1 MDLNDSKTY
10 YEILNISEDASEE
23 TIKKAYYDGKKMYGS
38 ESIATYA
45 LFTMEEREE
54 IINNMSL
61 AYEMLIDPVKRREYD
76 LGLKSTVS
84 STSSTALKKNASV
97 EEKKNHKVADSLEP
111 SLEATDANI
120 ISGFQ
125 QRLVVMDDENITI
138 SAESYRILGSKI
150 HQIAQSS
157 SSRVFAITS
166 ALQGEGKTITSVN
179 LAYIMASQFKS
190 KTLLL
195 ECDFRKPSI
204 SSKYLGN
211 AQKQGL
217 VDVVKGN
224 ASLSDVILR
233 LDKSDLYVLPATQQ
247 VQNSAELLASSQMSE
262 ILEKLRKKF
271 VYIIVDC
278 PPILYLADVD
288 IISKMVDGVLL
299 VVMAGKTARDI
310 VTKALSSIS
319 KKQDRGRRKSDSG
332 HSNVVGV
339 VLNGAKE
346 AMRKYY
352 YHYQ

>member
-1 MDLNDSKTY
+1 MDISDSKTY

-23 TIKKAYYDGKKMYGS
+23 TIKKAYYDGKKMYGG

-45 LFTMEEREE
+45 LFTMEERVE

-61 AYEMLIDPVKRREYD
+61 AYEMLMDPVKRREYD
-76 LGLKSTVS
+76 LELKAPAP
-84 STSSTALKKNASV
+84 STALKENANV
-97 EEKKNHKVADSLEP
+97 EKKKNRKVVDSPKP
-111 SLEATDANI
+111 SLEAANI
-120 ISGFQ
+120 NIIPGFK
-125 QRLVVMDDENITI
+125 RPLVVMDDENITI

-157 SSRVFAITS
+157 SSKVFAITS
-166 ALQGEGKTITSVN
+166 ALKGEGKTITSVN

-204 SSKYLGN
+204 SFNYIEN
-211 AQKQGL
+211 ARAQGL

-224 ASLSDVILR
+224 ASLSDAILQ
-233 LDKSDLYVLPATQQ
+233 LDKSNLYVLPAMRQ

-262 ILEKLRKKF
+262 ILEKLKKNF
-271 VYIIVDC
+271 AYIIVDC

-288 IISKMVDGVLL
+288 IISKMADGVIL

-310 VTKALSSIS
+310 VTKALSAIS
-319 KKQDRGRRKSDSG
+319 KKQDRGRRKSDSEQ
-332 HSNVVGV
+332 SNVVGV
-339 VLNGAKE
+339 VLNGAE
-346 AMRKYY
+346 ETMRKYY
-352 YHYQ
+352 YPY